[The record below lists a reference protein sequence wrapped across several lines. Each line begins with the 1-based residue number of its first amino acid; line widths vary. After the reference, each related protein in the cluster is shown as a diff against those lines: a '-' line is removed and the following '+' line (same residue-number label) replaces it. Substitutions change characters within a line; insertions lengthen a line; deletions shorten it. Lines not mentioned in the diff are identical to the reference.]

1 MRFRTRHRSHRRA
14 DFVILIRPRH
24 PHATSLCAGSKVK
37 YVCAGSG
44 LVDQQRRMLRCF
56 RPEQLSTNNITA
68 MFLEFGKSLN

>member
-1 MRFRTRHRSHRRA
+1 MRFCTRHRSHRRA

-24 PHATSLCAGSKVK
+24 PYSTSLCAGSKVK

-44 LVDQQRRMLRCF
+44 PAGQQRRMLRCF

-68 MFLEFGKSLN
+68 LFLEFGKSLH